1 VTGRADQGDETVS
14 EQGLRVTIETRHQ
27 DGDPRPVLKV
37 SGEIDIQTSPVL
49 EEQLRLALD
58 RGDTSLVVDLGD
70 VSFLDST
77 GLSVLVGALQRCR
90 AAGGDLR
97 LVAPQ
102 PNVRRVLDITGLAAT
117 FHVEGGDGSG
127 KRG

>member
-1 VTGRADQGDETVS
+1 VS
-14 EQGLRVTIETRHQ
+14 EQGLRVTIETREG
-27 DGDPRPVLKV
+27 DGRPVLNV

-49 EEQLRLALD
+49 EEQLRGAID
-58 RGDTSLVVDLGD
+58 RGNTSLVVDLGE

-97 LVAPQ
+97 LLAPQ
-102 PNVRRVLDITGLAAT
+102 PNVRRVLDITGLADT
-117 FHVEGGDGSG
+117 FHVDGDEQ
-127 KRG
+127 KKAD